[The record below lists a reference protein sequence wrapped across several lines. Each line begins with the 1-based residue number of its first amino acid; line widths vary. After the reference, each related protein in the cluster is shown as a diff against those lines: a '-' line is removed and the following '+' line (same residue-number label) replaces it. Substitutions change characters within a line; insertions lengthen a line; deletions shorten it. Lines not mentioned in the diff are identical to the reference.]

1 MPEPLSRKPENE
13 SFMNIRKSLQC
24 AAALGIAGGFLNA
37 CPSALAASKKLPNI
51 VFMFADDHAYQAI
64 SAYGSKINR
73 TPNIDRIANEGMRF
87 DRAMVNNSICGPSR
101 AAILTGKYSHKN
113 GFFRN
118 GNLFD
123 GSQQTF
129 PKLLQK
135 AGYQTAMIGKW
146 HLSSDPTGFDYWQ
159 VLVGQ
164 GPYYNP
170 PMLTPGADGRTIRTN
185 HVGYTTEIISDLT
198 MDWLKNKRDKD
209 KPFMLMF
216 QHKAPPREWAPGPRQ
231 INMYDDVT
239 IWEPPTLFDDYSG
252 RGTAAKQ
259 NDMTIAKTMTP
270 RDLKLVPPGNLTPEQ
285 LKIWNDA
292 YGPKNE
298 AFKKANLQGAD
309 LVRWKYQRY
318 IKDYLRCIAA
328 VDDAVGEVLNY
339 LDKSGLAKD
348 TLVIYTAD
356 QGFYL
361 GEHGWF
367 DKRWIYEESLRT
379 PLVARWPGVIKPGSV
394 NKDLVANLDFAE
406 TFLDIV
412 GQPIPKDMQ
421 GYSMLPLLKGTTP
434 KDWRKSFYYH
444 YYGFPGAHSVA
455 KHYGVVTERYKLA
468 YFYQLKEWELYDT
481 KEDPM
486 EMQNVFDNPKYAEI
500 QSELRAE
507 LTRLQKR
514 LDEPDPEKA
523 VPGDPGMR
531 GKGKKRRP
539 KGKTR
544 VEKILQCD
552 DLSAKVTTKPDPS
565 VKAITVGARLG
576 GAAEGVIL
584 AQGGASQGYSL
595 YIRGNKPVFAV
606 RSNDQLFEVVGES
619 LPAGKPVHVAGVL
632 TSRGQLQLLV
642 NGKKVAQAKG
652 DFIQNVPADGLS
664 IGNDA
669 GSLVANYED
678 NFKFKGTAT
687 DIRLYWG
694 ELERAELQGWAK

>member
-1 MPEPLSRKPENE
+1 
-13 SFMNIRKSLQC
+13 MNIRKSLLTV
-24 AAALGIAGGFLNA
+24 AALGISSVFLTVTTPAIGAG
-37 CPSALAASKKLPNI
+37 KKLPNI

-64 SAYGSKINR
+64 SAYGSKINQ

-123 GSQQTF
+123 GAQQTF

-146 HLSSDPTGFDYWQ
+146 HLSSDPTGFDFWR

-170 PMLTPGADGRTIRTN
+170 PFLTPGPDGKTVRTN
-185 HVGYTTEIISDLT
+185 YTGYTTEIISDIT
-198 MDWLKNKRDKD
+198 MDWLKNGRDKE

-216 QHKAPPREWAPGPRQ
+216 QHKAPHRNWQPGPKQ
-231 INMYDDVT
+231 LHLYDDVT

-259 NDMTIAKTMTP
+259 NDMTIAKTMNAA
-270 RDLKLVPPGNLTPEQ
+270 DLKLVAPRNLTPEQ
-285 LKIWNDA
+285 LKAWNDA
-292 YGPKNE
+292 YEPKNE
-298 AFKKANLQGAD
+298 AFKKANLGGAD

-318 IKDYLRCIAA
+318 IKDYIRCISA
-328 VDDAVGEVLNY
+328 VDDAVGEVLKY
-339 LDKSGLAKD
+339 LDESGLAKD
-348 TLVIYTAD
+348 TLIIYTAD

-379 PLVARWPGVIKPGSV
+379 PLIARWPGVIKPGSV

-406 TFLDIV
+406 TFLDII
-412 GQPIPKDMQ
+412 GQPVPKDMQ
-421 GYSMLPLLKGTTP
+421 GYSLLPLFKGSTP

-444 YYGFPGAHSVA
+444 YYEFPGAHSVA
-455 KHYGVVTERYKLA
+455 KHYGVVTDRYKLA
-468 YFYQLKEWELYDT
+468 YFYQHKEWELYDT
-481 KEDPM
+481 REDPM
-486 EMQNVFDNPKYAEI
+486 EMQNVFDQPKYAEI

-507 LTRLQKR
+507 LTRLQKQ

-523 VPGDPGMR
+523 VPGDPSMR

-539 KGKTR
+539 KGKTK
-544 VEKILQCD
+544 VEKVLQCD
-552 DLSAKVTTKPDPS
+552 DLSAKVTAKLDPS
-565 VKAITVGARLG
+565 VKALTVGARLS
-576 GAAEGVIL
+576 GAVDGVIL
-584 AQGGASQGYSL
+584 AQGGASQGFSL
-595 YIRGNKPVFAV
+595 YVKG
-606 RSNDQLFEVVGES
+606 
-619 LPAGKPVHVAGVL
+619 GKPIFALRADNALYEVIGEKLDAGNAIHVAGVL

-652 DFIQNVPADGLS
+652 DFIQSVPADGLS
-664 IGNDA
+664 IGNDS

-678 NFKFKGTAT
+678 NFKFKGTAK

-694 ELERAELQGWAK
+694 ELERSDLQNWVK